1 MAGKIPAHM
10 TANNVIASAERLIE
24 VRHFWRQRCKIA
36 EIRVPA
42 WPMPIQ
48 NTKFVMPQAQPTG
61 MLLPQTPTPVKRRY
75 RMQNVPKAA
84 KEPVMLMVTHHQ
96 SGALFST
103 IPEIRSEIQ
112 AIEWLFRTS
121 GFLGIRSTKA

>member
-1 MAGKIPAHM
+1 
-10 TANNVIASAERLIE
+10 
-24 VRHFWRQRCKIA
+24 
-36 EIRVPA
+36 
-42 WPMPIQ
+42 MPIQ

-61 MLLPQTPTPVKRRY
+61 MLLPQTPTPVNRRY

-84 KEPVMLMVTHHQ
+84 KEPVMPMVIHHQ

-103 IPEIRSEIQ
+103 IPEIRSEIH

-121 GFLGIRSTKA
+121 GRLGIRSTKATVDASASAIRHFLHPFRFLPAVHGVSDRRAHLR